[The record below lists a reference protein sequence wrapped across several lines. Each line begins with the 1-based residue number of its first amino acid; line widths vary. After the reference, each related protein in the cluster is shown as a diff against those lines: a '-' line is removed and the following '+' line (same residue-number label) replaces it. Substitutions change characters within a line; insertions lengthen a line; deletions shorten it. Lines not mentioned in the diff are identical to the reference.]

1 MIHKIKNLL
10 KYLFKGA
17 LRRKKE
23 PKKSFEIQGQVGEL
37 ESKLRILTCL
47 EEKSDDDPL
56 VAAIRRDLEGK
67 SSILELMK
75 SYLKELEGELD
86 NKAPTFA
93 KLAKLFECGITP
105 DRVEGHHYGVTIG
118 LRTGDK
124 KDVWADYSNLLG
136 LVWSTSLGKV
146 PPWVGKTFKT
156 ASSAK
161 LRYFTGSSGPDN
173 IPTYLGINHFNEI
186 EDSPLNVIS
195 VLLLTFW
202 MNLKDASEQERA
214 QYGYEKIGGQF
225 IARRARSVYHATARD
240 VFQLNYRWPKLA
252 NPPPLRYLIDE
263 IVEIA
268 DGVYL
273 GQLLF
278 ATKRLFSDYDPT
290 LPDAEYD
297 YEHFGY
303 FLLMDESW
311 RMETRRVFPYIDI
324 PYPERLKEASRP
336 EKFTT
341 FTFAVPPDG
350 NCNDHILAEIHEDM
364 KGKET
369 IIDLLK
375 LYSDELREHLDVDS
389 PYFTKLHELFNR
401 GTGPQEIRGF
411 LRGVLIS
418 FRSEGLLKI
427 FDLNILNMAWG
438 LARLFTPWT
447 GKTFEDIELERLR
460 ELTDG
465 NETGDLPTFWGTNT
479 YSLRTTRKR
488 IIGQAMK
495 VAGIWTEEASGDEKR
510 AFGFDLKSFFFIG
523 RQGTSTNEDN
533 LGKKVFQLNY
543 RWPKLRTFP
552 PDNYCIDEVVQIADG
567 LYLGQL
573 TYATEL
579 FKEYDPTEDPFG
591 YKYQVFGYFLLMDE
605 DWHRRRLKI
614 GFDLDNT

>member
-1 MIHKIKNLL
+1 MIEKVKNLL
-10 KYLFKGA
+10 KYLISLV
-17 LRRKKE
+17 LRRKEEQKRKPRPVPTE
-23 PKKSFEIQGQVGEL
+23 VVPE
-37 ESKLRILTCL
+37 KLKLLTCL
-47 EEKSDDDPL
+47 EDKSDDDAL
-56 VAAIRRDLEGK
+56 VAAIRHDLEGK
-67 SSILELMK
+67 SSVLELIK

-86 NKAPTFA
+86 NNAPPFA

-146 PPWVGKTFKT
+146 PPWVGKTFKA
-156 ASSAK
+156 ASREELK
-161 LRYFTGSSGPDN
+161 HFTGGSESGD
-173 IPTYLGINHFNEI
+173 IPTYVGINHFNEI
-186 EDSPLNVIS
+186 EDSPLNVLS
-195 VLLLTFW
+195 VLFLTFW
-202 MNLKDASEQERA
+202 MNLKNAPEQERA

-225 IARRARSVYHATARD
+225 IARRARSVYHATERD

-252 NPPPLRYLIDE
+252 NLPPNRYLIDE

-278 ATKRLFSDYDPT
+278 ATKRLFSDYDPK

-303 FLLMDESW
+303 FLLMDEGW
-311 RMETRRVFPYIDI
+311 KTEVRRVFPYIGI
-324 PYPERLKEASRP
+324 SYTERLKEAPRP
-336 EKFTT
+336 EKLTT
-341 FTFAVPPDG
+341 FTFADPLDG
-350 NCNDHILAEIHEDM
+350 KCNDAILAEIYEDM

-369 IIDLLK
+369 TIDLLK
-375 LYSDELREHLDVDS
+375 FYSDELKEHLGVDS
-389 PYFTKLHELFNR
+389 PYFAKLLELFNR
-401 GTGPQEIRGF
+401 GICPREIRGF
-411 LRGVLIS
+411 LRGALIS
-418 FRSEGLLKI
+418 FRSEGLLKV

-447 GKTFEDIELERLR
+447 GKTFEDIDLKRLK

-465 NETGDLPTFWGTNT
+465 KETGDLPTFWGANT
-479 YSLRTTRKR
+479 YSLRTTRKK
-488 IIGQAMK
+488 IVGQAMK
-495 VAGIWTEEASGDEKR
+495 VAGIWTEEASSDEKR

-523 RQGTSTNEDN
+523 RQGTSINEDN
-533 LGKKVFQLNY
+533 SRKKVFQFNY

-552 PDNYCIDEVVQIADG
+552 PDNYCIDEVVQIAEG

-579 FKEYDPTEDPFG
+579 LKEYDPADDPFE
-591 YKYQVFGYFLLMDE
+591 YKYRVFGYFLLMDE
-605 DWHRRRLKI
+605 DWHKRRLKI